1 MPRRPL
7 FNLAGPTGLIGLFAA
22 VAVAGLATPVAA
34 QRLQSVSAAPQP
46 AVAGKEVAI
55 TVVSDISGGL
65 NCNLRAVF
73 GDGTTTEF
81 KINQAKDAQYV
92 LRHTYLQSGQFTVL
106 IEPRT
111 ALPVMRCLGDAQ
123 RLQLTVNPAR

>member
-1 MPRRPL
+1 MQRRPL

-65 NCNLRAVF
+65 
-73 GDGTTTEF
+73 DGTTTEF